1 MGANSAFSSVS
12 FQDILGFLYFF
23 YQVPD
28 LTLRKMVAVDSLRNN
43 LIDGKID
50 EAVLGGQYLQDLGRK

>member
-1 MGANSAFSSVS
+1 MGANSAFGSVS

-23 YQVPD
+23 YQLAD
-28 LTLRKMVAVDSLRNN
+28 LALGKMVAVDSFRNN

-50 EAVLGGQYLQDLGRK
+50 EAVLGGQYLQDLG